1 MIVVLVL
8 VLDRIVIH
16 QPVHSVA
23 CLIEHCLGAQ
33 ATALLQLLE
42 HRHLVLRVEDVELSV
57 GGDESVGELCGVGE
71 AIDPLACV
79 TCADG
84 DHTPCS
90 LVTVECRGRSV
101 GDDGEALD
109 ISL

>member
-1 MIVVLVL
+1 MIVLLVL

-23 CLIEHCLGAQ
+23 CLIQDGLGTQ

-42 HRHLVLRVEDVELSV
+42 HGHLVLRVEDIELSI

-84 DHTPCS
+84 DHPTCS
-90 LVTVECRGRSV
+90 LVTVERRGGSV